1 MEAHEWPCFLV
12 QLLHINDYNSSNN
25 SSNNSF
31 TSLGYF
37 DRLFF
42 SERNDLKALYSAKS
56 PELSGHGKVDNPT
69 EPVTQ
74 NIQEQK
80 QSFGLDL
87 YSPYEQRLHL
97 YANPEDNVDI
107 SFLTGSNNEKHKY
120 FFLTDIRINPNINK
134 RINKIRKDL
143 NDRINNII
151 GNRDIKHFLVYS
163 LDNSDF
169 VLIIGGKSGFNDLVG
184 VVEALRDPLQDKV
197 NLIESTYSIPFFR
210 QNERNLGEDQSE
222 ENTLDC
228 IVKITIKKVS
238 KNNEVCTEL
247 ASKNENQEKFIT
259 PNKVWVSPG
268 NHDIILQF
276 EKVPAEL
283 IIGLADQ
290 IQHRY
295 KDDVDDIQTQLLF
308 PKKPPVT

>member
-69 EPVTQ
+69 EPVKQ

-120 FFLTDIRINPNINK
+120 FFLTDIRINSNTKK
-134 RINKIRKDL
+134 RINEIRKDL
-143 NDRINNII
+143 NDRINSII
-151 GNRDIKHFLVYS
+151 KNGDIKHFLFYS

-210 QNERNLGEDQSE
+210 QNERNLDGDQSE

-228 IVKITIKKVS
+228 IVKITIKKAS
-238 KNNEVCTEL
+238 RNNDVCTEL
-247 ASKNENQEKFIT
+247 ASKNENQEKSIT

-290 IQHRY
+290 IQNEY

-308 PKKPPVT
+308 PKKPPVS

>member
-12 QLLHINDYNSSNN
+12 QLLHINDYN

-69 EPVTQ
+69 EPVTL

-151 GNRDIKHFLVYS
+151 GNRDIKHFLFYS

-169 VLIIGGKSGFNDLVG
+169 VLIIGGKSGFNDLVR
-184 VVEALRDPLQDKV
+184 VVEALRDPGRDQD
-197 NLIESTYSIPFFR
+197 NLMESTYSIPFFR

-290 IQHRY
+290 IQNEY

-308 PKKPPVT
+308 PKKPPVS

>member
-12 QLLHINDYNSSNN
+12 QLLHINDYNSSNS

-31 TSLGYF
+31 ISLGYF

-143 NDRINNII
+143 NDRINSII
-151 GNRDIKHFLVYS
+151 KNGDIKHFLFYS

-169 VLIIGGKSGFNDLVG
+169 VLIIGGKSGFNDLVR
-184 VVEALRDPLQDKV
+184 VVEALRDPGRDQD
-197 NLIESTYSIPFFR
+197 NLMESTYSIPFFR

-290 IQHRY
+290 IQNEY

-308 PKKPPVT
+308 PKKPPVS

>member
-12 QLLHINDYNSSNN
+12 QLLHINDYNSSNS

-31 TSLGYF
+31 ISLGYF

-56 PELSGHGKVDNPT
+56 PELSGHGEVANPT
-69 EPVTQ
+69 ETVKQ
-74 NIQEQK
+74 NCQEQK

-151 GNRDIKHFLVYS
+151 GNRDIKHFLFYS

-169 VLIIGGKSGFNDLVG
+169 VLIIGGKSGFNDLVR
-184 VVEALRDPLQDKV
+184 VVEALRDPGRDQD
-197 NLIESTYSIPFFR
+197 NLMESTYSIPFFR

-290 IQHRY
+290 IQNEY

-308 PKKPPVT
+308 PKKPPVS

>member
-12 QLLHINDYNSSNN
+12 QLLHINDYNSSNS

-31 TSLGYF
+31 ISLGYF

-69 EPVTQ
+69 EPVKQ

-151 GNRDIKHFLVYS
+151 GNRDIKHFLFYS

-169 VLIIGGKSGFNDLVG
+169 VLIIGGKSGFNDLVR
-184 VVEALRDPLQDKV
+184 VVEALRDPGRDQD
-197 NLIESTYSIPFFR
+197 NLMESTYSIPFFR

-290 IQHRY
+290 IQNEY

-308 PKKPPVT
+308 PKKPPVS

>member
-12 QLLHINDYNSSNN
+12 QLLHINDYNSSNS

-31 TSLGYF
+31 ISLGYF

-151 GNRDIKHFLVYS
+151 GNRDIKHFLFYS

-169 VLIIGGKSGFNDLVG
+169 VLIIGGKSGFNDLVR
-184 VVEALRDPLQDKV
+184 VVEALRDPGRDQD
-197 NLIESTYSIPFFR
+197 NLMESTYSIPFFR

-290 IQHRY
+290 IQNEY

-308 PKKPPVT
+308 PKKPPVS

>member
-151 GNRDIKHFLVYS
+151 GNRDIKHFLFYS

-169 VLIIGGKSGFNDLVG
+169 VLIIGGKSGFNDLVR
-184 VVEALRDPLQDKV
+184 VVEALRDPGRDQD
-197 NLIESTYSIPFFR
+197 NLMESTYSIPFFR

-290 IQHRY
+290 IQNEY

-308 PKKPPVT
+308 PKKPPVS

>member
-12 QLLHINDYNSSNN
+12 QLLHINDYNSSNS

-31 TSLGYF
+31 ISLGYF

-69 EPVTQ
+69 EPVTL

-151 GNRDIKHFLVYS
+151 GNRDIKHFLFYS

-169 VLIIGGKSGFNDLVG
+169 VLIIGGKSGFNDLVR
-184 VVEALRDPLQDKV
+184 VVEALRDPGRDQD
-197 NLIESTYSIPFFR
+197 NLMESTYSIPFFR

-290 IQHRY
+290 IQNEY

-308 PKKPPVT
+308 PKKPPVS

>member
-69 EPVTQ
+69 EPVKQ

-143 NDRINNII
+143 NDRINSII
-151 GNRDIKHFLVYS
+151 KNGDIKHFLFYS

-169 VLIIGGKSGFNDLVG
+169 VLIIGGKSGFNDLVR
-184 VVEALRDPLQDKV
+184 VVEALRDPGRDQD
-197 NLIESTYSIPFFR
+197 NLMESTYSIPFFR
-210 QNERNLGEDQSE
+210 QNERNLDGDQSE

-290 IQHRY
+290 IQNEY

-308 PKKPPVT
+308 PKKPPVS

>member
-12 QLLHINDYNSSNN
+12 QLLHINDYNSSNS

-31 TSLGYF
+31 ISLGYF

-151 GNRDIKHFLVYS
+151 GNRDIKHFLFYS

-169 VLIIGGKSGFNDLVG
+169 VLIIGGKSGFNDLVR
-184 VVEALRDPLQDKV
+184 VVEALRDPGRDQD
-197 NLIESTYSIPFFR
+197 NLMESTYSIPFFR

-308 PKKPPVT
+308 SKKPPVS